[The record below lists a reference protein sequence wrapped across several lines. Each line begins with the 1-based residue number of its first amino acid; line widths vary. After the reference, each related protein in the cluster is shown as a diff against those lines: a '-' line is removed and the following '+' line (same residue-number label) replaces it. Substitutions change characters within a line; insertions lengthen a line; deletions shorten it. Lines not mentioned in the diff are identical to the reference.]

1 MSAEVKT
8 ADDVLAFWFD
18 GDIDVRARE
27 TPADVSPRA
36 SSPPLAIDSNP
47 SLPFLVAA
55 LPEDASIVVFTRP
68 ESLRIGVHNANAVVW
83 GPVCSPT
90 SLRPTPPPSSL
101 RPAAFLSPQDNHKHK
116 WFPAGDKTGA
126 IQRKIDDDIARTFG
140 ATVAAAESGAL
151 SRWRDDSPRA
161 ACALAL
167 LLDQFTRHVHRNAPD
182 RDARV
187 AAADAIA
194 VYVAERCVERGW
206 DAALTT
212 PEQVFLLMP
221 FRHGKS
227 RTIPRLRVALA
238 RLDARIATHAQH
250 ASLLAK
256 FRKTTLRCLQDMEG
270 KQHADGDEILER
282 SEFTPDAATDAT
294 MASHALYATVDAL
307 VRERAGLPRGD
318 DRSRNPRW
326 RRPPPKRTEGED
338 EEEDA
343 SSNASAED
351 EPSTSA
357 RRRQSPAWPAVGI
370 SLSGGVDSMALAV
383 ILKRLSRDASYG
395 GFDVVAMHIDYD
407 NRPESGVEADFVRG
421 WCDRMGI
428 ECVVRK
434 IAEVT
439 RGVTPREQYEA
450 ESRAIRYGFYKDVAK
465 THAFPAVFVGHHE
478 GDVQENI
485 IANLMRGANLLAVNG
500 MEETGVV
507 EGVAIWRPMLPHSKA
522 VVLDFA
528 HKYGVPYFLDS
539 TPTWSTRGKLRNQL
553 VPLLADMFGEGFSR
567 NLSLL
572 GEDSAQLG
580 AMVESACLKPFLDG
594 MTLSDAGAY
603 AECKTYVDQPLFF
616 WKEAMKRMCHGLGS
630 GMMKEKSVRELLDRF
645 ALKKRRRD
653 CFPYDPVRDV
663 NAVP

>member
-1 MSAEVKT
+1 
-8 ADDVLAFWFD
+8 
-18 GDIDVRARE
+18 
-27 TPADVSPRA
+27 
-36 SSPPLAIDSNP
+36 
-47 SLPFLVAA
+47 
-55 LPEDASIVVFTRP
+55 
-68 ESLRIGVHNANAVVW
+68 
-83 GPVCSPT
+83 
-90 SLRPTPPPSSL
+90 
-101 RPAAFLSPQDNHKHK
+101 
-116 WFPAGDKTGA
+116 
-126 IQRKIDDDIARTFG
+126 
-140 ATVAAAESGAL
+140 
-151 SRWRDDSPRA
+151 
-161 ACALAL
+161 
-167 LLDQFTRHVHRNAPD
+167 
-182 RDARV
+182 
-187 AAADAIA
+187 
-194 VYVAERCVERGW
+194 
-206 DAALTT
+206 
-212 PEQVFLLMP
+212 
-221 FRHGKS
+221 
-227 RTIPRLRVALA
+227 
-238 RLDARIATHAQH
+238 
-250 ASLLAK
+250 
-256 FRKTTLRCLQDMEG
+256 
-270 KQHADGDEILER
+270 
-282 SEFTPDAATDAT
+282 
-294 MASHALYATVDAL
+294 
-307 VRERAGLPRGD
+307 
-318 DRSRNPRW
+318 
-326 RRPPPKRTEGED
+326 
-338 EEEDA
+338 
-343 SSNASAED
+343 
-351 EPSTSA
+351 
-357 RRRQSPAWPAVGI
+357 VGI
-370 SLSGGVDSMALAV
+370 SLYGGVDSMALAV

-645 ALKKRRRD
+645 ALKKRR
-653 CFPYDPVRDV
+653 
-663 NAVP
+663 